1 MAAKGNVSVGK
12 LLYKSGEFPFDIDDR
27 PLAHLR
33 IVFMNKLRRGE
44 PFMFQIADPNR
55 IGTRSLWI
63 HPAVPVSFQ
72 FSGKR
77 TPAIDYHWID
87 ELMLEANSPN
97 GLTYSSEP
105 HYLHETAAATGGDR
119 VLDPA

>member
-1 MAAKGNVSVGK
+1 VGK
-12 LLYKSGEFPFDIDDR
+12 LLYNSGEFPFDVDDR

-44 PFMFQIADPNR
+44 SFMFQIADPNG
-55 IGTRSLWI
+55 IGTRSLWVD
-63 HPAVPVSFQ
+63 PAVSVSFQ

-77 TPAIDYHWID
+77 NPAIDYRWID
-87 ELMLEANSPN
+87 ELMLEAGSPN

-105 HYLHETAAATGGDR
+105 QYRQEQHVERGSNER
-119 VLDPA
+119 VLDPS